1 MRASSAAV
9 LGCRLAAGA
18 AAVVVVV
25 VVIVLSVHGTRGGG
39 VEALRSQHA
48 LFFLSLSCDLLQLCV
63 S

>member
-48 LFFLSLSCDLLQLCV
+48 LFFSLPIL
-63 S
+63 